1 MHKYIF
7 VYLEGCP
14 QCKVLEKL
22 LVKSNTDYV
31 SINIVKF
38 IFGKLTLEERELYKT
53 KSIGTPLL
61 LRIENNNSLKL
72 IDLQNLFKDITS
84 KWNQQ

>member
-14 QCKVLEKL
+14 QCRILEKL
-22 LVKSNTDYV
+22 LSGSRTDYV

-38 IFGKLTLEERELYKT
+38 ILEKFTNEERELYKA
-53 KSIGTPLL
+53 KSLNTPML

-72 IDLQNLFKDITS
+72 VELQNLFRNLTS
-84 KWNQQ
+84 KWKQ